1 MSGPSIEQGIRE
13 QLPALHQLRS
23 WGGLLA
29 RCAAGELRLRLGRSL
44 PAPGPALL
52 LDSEMAVR
60 DVRVSVSLSGNGGV
74 GHPSTTHL
82 RGGSAGRS
90 RAYTPTQHPWT
101 LVQSMR
107 PRNRPVTDDFRASYR
122 LSKLARTYGSP
133 RRRSRSGRVAG
144 PECWRCCSGSCAAA
158 PLAGCPGPPP
168 PILTPGCVVVG
179 RNRVTAAVS
188 VTSWWG
194 GCCAGGRAG
203 DQRGVRVLRAGGLG
217 TERTGPTAGTTETPV
232 RLRETPVHS
241 GNASVCGR

>member
-1 MSGPSIEQGIRE
+1 M
-13 QLPALHQLRS
+13 
-23 WGGLLA
+23 
-29 RCAAGELRLRLGRSL
+29 
-44 PAPGPALL
+44 L

-107 PRNRPVTDDFRASYR
+107 PRNRPVTDDFVASTADCPNSRGHRRAGRS
-122 LSKLARTYGSP
+122 
-133 RRRSRSGRVAG
+133 SRSGRVAG

-158 PLAGCPGPPP
+158 PLAGCTGPPP

-188 VTSWWG
+188 VTSWGWLLRG
-194 GCCAGGRAG
+194 GPPAG

-232 RLRETPVHS
+232 HLRETPVHS